1 MRIVLAVDFIRLGGV
16 ENELSF
22 YSVSLPYW
30 CWVLKD
36 NANTTQHSMII
47 ASMEV
52 CFHHIKIV
60 PNDMSFYALN
70 RNFLTLTK
78 VVLTLSFAINRI
90 E

>member
-1 MRIVLAVDFIRLGGV
+1 MNFHFILISLAFHQSSRIIIKKA
-16 ENELSF
+16 
-22 YSVSLPYW
+22 VSLPYW